1 MPKLIKVK
9 VLLPDTRCSHVKRG
23 RREGRGP
30 GSESYPAS
38 FVCSCGGIVT
48 SRFVQALPS
57 TLLDQYERVSAS
69 R

>member
-1 MPKLIKVK
+1 
-9 VLLPDTRCSHVKRG
+9 VKRG

-57 TLLDQYERVSAS
+57 TLLDQYEQVSAS